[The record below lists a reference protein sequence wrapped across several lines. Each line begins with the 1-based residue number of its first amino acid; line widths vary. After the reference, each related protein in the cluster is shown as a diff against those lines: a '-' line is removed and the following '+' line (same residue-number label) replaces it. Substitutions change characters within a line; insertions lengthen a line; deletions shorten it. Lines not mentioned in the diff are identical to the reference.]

1 MAETFIEEFKNELQ
15 KEEHIKKKLPKK
27 NLTKNETEALKDQSI
42 RNDIIITKA
51 DKGGAP
57 VLIDVNDYVHETNQQ
72 FNNKEFYKEIPDD
85 PTELNRKKS
94 EQCIKELK
102 SARLLDEKIATKLE
116 VQEAKT
122 LTSIMFPKIHKPE
135 NPGRPVI
142 SFINC
147 HTTSISQYVDHHIQ
161 PHAKELK
168 SYVKDS
174 TDFLKKNK

>member
-1 MAETFIEEFKNELQ
+1 M
-15 KEEHIKKKLPKK
+15 
-27 NLTKNETEALKDQSI
+27 
-42 RNDIIITKA
+42 
-51 DKGGAP
+51 
-57 VLIDVNDYVHETNQQ
+57 
-72 FNNKEFYKEIPDD
+72 
-85 PTELNRKKS
+85 NRKKS

-135 NPGRPVI
+135 NQGRPVI

-147 HTTSISQYVDHHIQ
+147 HTTSISQYADHHLQ

-174 TDFLKKNK
+174 TDFLKKKK